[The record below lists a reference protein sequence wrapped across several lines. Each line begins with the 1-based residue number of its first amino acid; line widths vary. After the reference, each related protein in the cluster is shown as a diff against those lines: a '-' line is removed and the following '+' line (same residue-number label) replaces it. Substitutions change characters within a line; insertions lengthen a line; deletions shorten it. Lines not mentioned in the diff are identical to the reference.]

1 MGVLRFSMRILGI
14 DPGTHIIGYG
24 LLCLDPQ
31 GQYTA
36 GEFGTLQVPPKT
48 PIPETLMSIYED
60 MHALLDMVQ
69 ADLLVVEQLFF
80 FRNVTTAIS
89 VAQARGVIL
98 LVGQQKSLPIA
109 EYTPMQVKMT
119 LTGYGR
125 ASKRDVQ
132 EMVQDLLQLE
142 RLPKPDDA
150 ADALALAITHAHH
163 LPTL

>member
-1 MGVLRFSMRILGI
+1 MRILGI

-24 LLCLDPQ
+24 LLNYSQ
-31 GQYTA
+31 NHYA
-36 GEFGTLQVPPKT
+36 HEHFGTLQVPPKT
-48 PIPETLMSIYED
+48 PIPETLTSIYSD
-60 MHALLDMVQ
+60 MQ
-69 ADLLVVEQLFF
+69 DLLKLCQPEIMVVEQLFF

-89 VAQARGVIL
+89 VAQARGVIIL
-98 LVGQQKSLPIA
+98 AGTQAGVPIA

-132 EMVQDLLQLE
+132 EMVQSILE
-142 RLPKPDDA
+142 LEKLPRPDDA

-163 LPTL
+163 LPGL